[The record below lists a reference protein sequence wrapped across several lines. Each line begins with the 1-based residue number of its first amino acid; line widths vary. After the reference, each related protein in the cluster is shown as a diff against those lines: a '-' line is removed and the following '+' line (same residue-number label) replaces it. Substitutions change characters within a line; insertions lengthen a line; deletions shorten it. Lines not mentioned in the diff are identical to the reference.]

1 MDILDSISEEH
12 VSDLAV
18 LLSRLLENVQAS
30 QNEVSEKLLSFC
42 PQQKCLPW
50 YILISVREKNLT
62 KLLKKGTFPGL
73 ITNVNENVRSQGTY
87 HDNIKEIFKYYKSK

>member
-1 MDILDSISEEH
+1 MVH
-12 VSDLAV
+12 TY
-18 LLSRLLENVQAS
+18 QC
-30 QNEVSEKLLSFC
+30 K
-42 PQQKCLPW
+42 
-50 YILISVREKNLT
+50 EKNLT